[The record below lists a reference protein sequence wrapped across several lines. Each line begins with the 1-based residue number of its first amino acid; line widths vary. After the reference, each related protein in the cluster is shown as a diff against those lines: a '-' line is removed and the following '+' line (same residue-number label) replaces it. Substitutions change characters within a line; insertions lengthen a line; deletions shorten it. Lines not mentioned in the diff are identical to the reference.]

1 MSHFDPDALSLVDQ
15 MVSRFRNDWRAG
27 SRPRIEECLQGCPPS
42 DENELFRAFLA
53 AEIHERRQQGE
64 DPSAEEYRDRFRRY
78 ADVVGEEFTDTQR
91 SMADSSRRERTPA
104 GDGSL
109 GDANSS
115 RMAEG
120 QSLGNRYR
128 IVSRLGEGAFGTVY
142 AAHDVQLD
150 RPVAIKTP
158 RLGLLGSETDAQRF
172 LREARAAGQ
181 LRHPNIVPVYDAGK
195 IGDSYFIASGL
206 IEGETLAD
214 RLRNG
219 GRLPA
224 ADAAK
229 LVQKLAAALHYAHTQ
244 GIVHRDVKPAN
255 VMIDGSGEPL
265 LMDFGMARRDE
276 GEELRTEPGMLIGTP
291 AYMSPEQHAGRGHLA
306 DARSDQWALGVM
318 LYEMLVGERPFKA
331 TGDARL
337 ADVIGE
343 REPGNPSEL
352 VKGVP
357 KDMATICLKCLR
369 KEPDDRYATCEALAE
384 DLGRWSRHEP
394 IIARRVGRAERL
406 WRWCRRNPML
416 AGLSIIAVVLTLAVG
431 LVAGVGYLLTQ
442 QAADRE
448 AAAIVESKSAG
459 VQADANRYISMISS
473 VQSRCLASDTKTAE
487 KELDACPADQR
498 NWEWGYL
505 KRLCHLEVGTVHLD
519 AEEPTHAVISSDG
532 KTIVVSA
539 RRPRMAVYS
548 AANGNK
554 VTLAQPKPASAIA
567 ISTDGKQ
574 IASVGDDNVV
584 RIWNAA
590 TRKITSAFPVPKE
603 QWGSV
608 AFSPDASLLVCGGS
622 RVVTIWRLS
631 PRKELRTLNAHGWN
645 SVFSPDG
652 KWLAMASG
660 DSVKLCDVERG
671 TELPTVFQPRCSL
684 DCVAFSPDGSRIAAG
699 KIAPISSHSLQAEYL
714 VQVLDTKSGKETTA
728 LRGHTR
734 QVTAVAFSPDGKL
747 LATGDKDGSVR
758 VWGAIMGEEQATLLG
773 HHGDVLAV
781 RFTPDSQRI
790 ISVGRDR
797 NVKTWESASREGR
810 LLTKYPSNFSPIGN
824 PVFSAD
830 AKRFALKSL
839 DRIVVFN
846 GTTGARLRKIPI
858 KSDYRTGMA
867 LSPDGKRL
875 VSGSTT
881 AMICW
886 DVATG
891 HKDVDFSQEGGG
903 PTHIVWSPDGRRIA
917 AGTVGKNL
925 CVWNAGSGQKLLTLV
940 KGREVAG
947 LAFSPDGTRLV
958 SAFRNGTMTVWNT
971 NTGKNMYNI
980 RQGKSLY
987 VGVWYSPDGKYI
999 ATCVGRNV
1007 RLFNAAD
1014 RQEAVT
1020 LHGDGNEV
1028 TCVAFSPDGKRLV
1041 SGSRSAPMKIW
1052 ETSTGKEL
1060 LTFSHARDLRGVAF
1074 SLDGR
1079 SLFTAGNSDGV
1090 RVWETADWR
1099 SP

>member
-1 MSHFDPDALSLVDQ
+1 M
-15 MVSRFRNDWRAG
+15 
-27 SRPRIEECLQGCPPS
+27 
-42 DENELFRAFLA
+42 
-53 AEIHERRQQGE
+53 
-64 DPSAEEYRDRFRRY
+64 
-78 ADVVGEEFTDTQR
+78 
-91 SMADSSRRERTPA
+91 
-104 GDGSL
+104 
-109 GDANSS
+109 
-115 RMAEG
+115 
-120 QSLGNRYR
+120 
-128 IVSRLGEGAFGTVY
+128 
-142 AAHDVQLD
+142 
-150 RPVAIKTP
+150 
-158 RLGLLGSETDAQRF
+158 
-172 LREARAAGQ
+172 
-181 LRHPNIVPVYDAGK
+181 PVYDAGK

-519 AEEPTHAVISSDG
+519 AEEPTMLSFLPMARPLSSCSKAKDG
-532 KTIVVSA
+532 CLQCCERQQGHV
-539 RRPRMAVYS
+539 
-548 AANGNK
+548 
-554 VTLAQPKPASAIA
+554 AQPKPASAIA

-608 AFSPDASLLVCGGS
+608 AFSLMPAS
-622 RVVTIWRLS
+622 
-631 PRKELRTLNAHGWN
+631 
-645 SVFSPDG
+645 
-652 KWLAMASG
+652 
-660 DSVKLCDVERG
+660 
-671 TELPTVFQPRCSL
+671 
-684 DCVAFSPDGSRIAAG
+684 
-699 KIAPISSHSLQAEYL
+699 
-714 VQVLDTKSGKETTA
+714 
-728 LRGHTR
+728 
-734 QVTAVAFSPDGKL
+734 
-747 LATGDKDGSVR
+747 
-758 VWGAIMGEEQATLLG
+758 
-773 HHGDVLAV
+773 
-781 RFTPDSQRI
+781 
-790 ISVGRDR
+790 
-797 NVKTWESASREGR
+797 
-810 LLTKYPSNFSPIGN
+810 
-824 PVFSAD
+824 
-830 AKRFALKSL
+830 
-839 DRIVVFN
+839 
-846 GTTGARLRKIPI
+846 
-858 KSDYRTGMA
+858 
-867 LSPDGKRL
+867 
-875 VSGSTT
+875 
-881 AMICW
+881 
-886 DVATG
+886 
-891 HKDVDFSQEGGG
+891 
-903 PTHIVWSPDGRRIA
+903 
-917 AGTVGKNL
+917 
-925 CVWNAGSGQKLLTLV
+925 
-940 KGREVAG
+940 
-947 LAFSPDGTRLV
+947 
-958 SAFRNGTMTVWNT
+958 
-971 NTGKNMYNI
+971 
-980 RQGKSLY
+980 
-987 VGVWYSPDGKYI
+987 
-999 ATCVGRNV
+999 
-1007 RLFNAAD
+1007 
-1014 RQEAVT
+1014 
-1020 LHGDGNEV
+1020 
-1028 TCVAFSPDGKRLV
+1028 
-1041 SGSRSAPMKIW
+1041 
-1052 ETSTGKEL
+1052 
-1060 LTFSHARDLRGVAF
+1060 
-1074 SLDGR
+1074 
-1079 SLFTAGNSDGV
+1079 
-1090 RVWETADWR
+1090 
-1099 SP
+1099 